1 MNNKIRLSG
10 FQPLQHKQTPL
21 KPTIN
26 RTMKTKTSIPALLAV
41 TTLTVSS
48 IHAATLWTS
57 TTNSDFGT
65 DSNWDNSAPGKVGV
79 DQLATINNG
88 VTVNVTADYT
98 APNTYR
104 LAVQGNS
111 TLNVSAAMTVNRLTT
126 IATGSTLNLLDGSA
140 FTMPKVSGGN
150 NAIWS
155 IYGTLEISGGTHA
168 FNERLSGNGTIRVV
182 GSDSETHFNQIIG
195 GLNYAFEFDT
205 DGVGSLIGGG
215 TGIGGSGAGPYWSAL
230 NSSNLDVDG
239 SAFVLSGAPQTFT
252 LMETTTTAFSNF
264 NTANVNITGLGDE
277 GLGYTFQQYQDGG
290 RNYIELTVLPEPSS
304 AALLGLGGVALL
316 LRRRRA

>member
-1 MNNKIRLSG
+1 MKNKT
-10 FQPLQHKQTPL
+10 H
-21 KPTIN
+21 
-26 RTMKTKTSIPALLAV
+26 IPALLAV

-48 IHAATLWTS
+48 IHAATTWTG

-65 DSNWDNSAPGKVGV
+65 NSNWDNSAPGQVGV
-79 DQLATINNG
+79 NELATINNG
-88 VTVNVTADYT
+88 DTVNVTTDYT

-126 IATGSTLNLLDGSA
+126 IASGSTVNLLDGSA
-140 FTMPKVSGGN
+140 FTMPKVSSGN
-150 NAIWS
+150 NDGWS
-155 IYGTLEISGGTHA
+155 INGTLEISGGTHA
-168 FNERLSGNGTIRVV
+168 FNERLVGSGTIRVI
-182 GSDSETHFNQIIG
+182 GSDSETHFHQIISSLG
-195 GLNYAFEFDT
+195 YEFEFDAT
-205 DGVGSLIGGG
+205 GVSSLIGGG
-215 TGIGGSGAGPYWSAL
+215 TGIGGSGAGPYWSSL
-230 NSSNLDVDG
+230 GSSTLDVDG

-252 LMETTTTAFSNF
+252 LMETTTTALSNF

>member
-1 MNNKIRLSG
+1 MKNKT
-10 FQPLQHKQTPL
+10 H
-21 KPTIN
+21 
-26 RTMKTKTSIPALLAV
+26 IPALLAV

-48 IHAATLWTS
+48 IHAATTWTG

-65 DSNWDNSAPGKVGV
+65 NSNWNNSAPGQVDV

-88 VTVNVTADYT
+88 DTVNVTTDYT

-126 IATGSTLNLLDGSA
+126 IASGSTVNLLDGSA
-140 FTMPKVSGGN
+140 FTMPKISSGN
-150 NAIWS
+150 NASWS
-155 IYGTLEISGGTHA
+155 INGTLEISGGTHA
-168 FNERLSGNGTIRVV
+168 FNERLGGSGTIRVI
-182 GSDSETHFNQIIG
+182 GSDSETHFHQIISSLG
-195 GLNYAFEFDT
+195 YEFEFDAT
-205 DGVGSLIGGG
+205 GVSSLIGGG
-215 TGIGGSGAGPYWSAL
+215 TGIGSSGAGPYWSSL
-230 NSSNLDVDG
+230 GSSTLDVDG

-252 LMETTTTAFSNF
+252 LMETTTTALSNF

>member
-1 MNNKIRLSG
+1 
-10 FQPLQHKQTPL
+10 
-21 KPTIN
+21 
-26 RTMKTKTSIPALLAV
+26 MKTKTSIPALLAV

-48 IHAATLWTS
+48 IHAATTWTG

-65 DSNWDNSAPGKVGV
+65 NSNWNNSAPGQVDV

-88 VTVNVTADYT
+88 DTVNVTTDYT

-126 IATGSTLNLLDGSA
+126 IASGSTVNLLDGSA
-140 FTMPKVSGGN
+140 FTMPKISSGN
-150 NAIWS
+150 NGSWTIN
-155 IYGTLEISGGTHA
+155 GTLEISGGTHA
-168 FNERLSGNGTIRVV
+168 FNERLGGGGTIRVI
-182 GSDSETHFNQIIG
+182 GSDSETHFHQITSSLG
-195 GLNYAFEFDT
+195 YEFVFDST
-205 DGVGSLIGGG
+205 GVSSLIGGG
-215 TGIGGSGAGPYWSAL
+215 TGIGGSGAGPYWGGL
-230 NSSNLDVDG
+230 GSSTLDVDG

-252 LMETTTTAFSNF
+252 LMETTTAGLSNF

-304 AALLGLGGVALL
+304 AALLGLGGLALM
-316 LRRRRA
+316 LRRKRN